1 MNIESMEVSGAL
13 ERGQAL
19 PYALVRSLSQVT
31 LGPAP
36 RTVASAELLEARF
49 FSAEEEIRVFR
60 GTDSLR
66 AVRLTPQAEDV
77 ILEERRELANP
88 AFGKTV
94 TICRTLGFDEDGQ
107 AYVAGIRLTDWK
119 GGEL

>member
-1 MNIESMEVSGAL
+1 MKIEPMEVNSAL
-13 ERGQAL
+13 ELGRAL

-31 LGPAP
+31 LGLGPQAVDP
-36 RTVASAELLEARF
+36 VELLEARF
-49 FSAEEEIRVFR
+49 FSAGEEIRVFR
-60 GTDSLR
+60 EEDGLR

-77 ILEERRELANP
+77 VLEERRELANP
-88 AFGKTV
+88 AFGKAVTV
-94 TICRTLGFDEDGQ
+94 CRTLGFDEDGQ